1 MKPQHQRYPYSAI
14 VDRPSFDWPDG
25 RRVAIYIGVNHEVFH
40 FGEGLGA
47 TLAPSQTEPDVMNYA
62 WRDYGNRVGAWRMF
76 DLFDELDLKATALV
90 NAELV
95 ERCPRLV
102 EACRDRG
109 DEIAAHG
116 MTNAEAQ
123 GAMDE
128 TAERAMIERTTQAL
142 ASMGARPRGWLGP
155 WISQSEHT
163 PDLLAEAGYDYL
175 LDWAHDDQP
184 VWFQTRSRP
193 ILSVPYSQEINN
205 IPAIVARQQEAEG
218 FATMI
223 ERAVEQLLIDGR
235 KHPVALGI
243 ALHPYVMG
251 QAHRLPALREVL
263 NRLRE
268 KTDEGIW
275 WTTAGQIAEH
285 YRGIESANDT
295 HR

>member
-25 RRVAIYIGVNHEVFH
+25 RRVAIYIGVNHVVFH

-76 DLFDELDLKATALV
+76 DLFDELDLKTTALV

-128 TAERAMIERTTQAL
+128 TAERAMIERTTQAHAFLRAALFVVGLDPDRL
-142 ASMGARPRGWLGP
+142 APGVAVGVVGRGER
-155 WISQSEHT
+155 SERV
-163 PDLLAEAGYDYL
+163 G
-175 LDWAHDDQP
+175 
-184 VWFQTRSRP
+184 V
-193 ILSVPYSQEINN
+193 
-205 IPAIVARQQEAEG
+205 
-218 FATMI
+218 
-223 ERAVEQLLIDGR
+223 
-235 KHPVALGI
+235 
-243 ALHPYVMG
+243 
-251 QAHRLPALREVL
+251 
-263 NRLRE
+263 
-268 KTDEGIW
+268 EGI
-275 WTTAGQIAEH
+275 GGVDVKVAEENLL
-285 YRGIESANDT
+285 R
-295 HR
+295 